1 MTTVYLSP
9 IGNDS
14 QVDANGEPYSGGK
27 IYTYTAGSDT
37 PKTTYTSSAGSVA
50 QANPIIL
57 NSRGMP
63 ASPIWLATGAYKLVL
78 QTSAG
83 VTVWTLD
90 NISGINDVASSVSEW
105 VASGLTPTYLSATTF
120 SLVGDQTA
128 IFQVG
133 RRLRTTNTAGT
144 VYSTITAS
152 AFAAVTTVTVV
163 NDGSTALD
171 SGLSAVSYALL
182 SATSPSVPN
191 YIVGTFTGTL
201 TGGSTSPT
209 DTFDGSVT
217 YGGKV
222 HIQARVGYSVTSN
235 ATSKTITGM
244 PAQFR
249 PARDIYGFVV
259 CSDNGGT
266 AAVGSF
272 KIASTGVI
280 TVYPT
285 AARGNWTN
293 SGTATIDPITIEY
306 LNV

>member
-63 ASPIWLATGAYKLVL
+63 ASPIWMATGAYKLVL
-78 QTSAG
+78 KTSAD

-128 IFQVG
+128 LFQVG
-133 RRLRTTNTAGT
+133 RRIRTTNTAGT
-144 VYSTITAS
+144 VYGVITGS
-152 AFAAVTTVTVV
+152 AFAAVTTVTVL
-163 NDGSTALD
+163 NDSGSLD
-171 SGLSAVSYALL
+171 SGLSAVSYGLL
-182 SATSPSVPN
+182 SATNPAVPN
-191 YIVGTFTGTL
+191 IVVSSFTATL
-201 TGGSTSPT
+201 TGVSGTVNGTAKYTKIGNQVTLMLPALTGASNSTS
-209 DTFDGSVT
+209 
-217 YGGKV
+217 K
-222 HIQARVGYSVTSN
+222 A
-235 ATSKTITGM
+235 ITGL
-244 PAQFR
+244 PAALY
-249 PARDIYGFVV
+249 PAAQTQGVLLAITDNTALSQYPGGFTI
-259 CSDNGGT
+259 SSG
-266 AAVGSF
+266 
-272 KIASTGVI
+272 GVI
-280 TVYPT
+280 NLYTQ
-285 AARGNWTN
+285 GNLSAGWTN
-293 SGTATIDPITIEY
+293 SGTCGMSFVPITY
-306 LNV
+306 TLA